1 MEKRMGRR
9 FRLAFIGL
17 LEIIAEKRIFVGVM
31 FLFFF
36 RVFYLYAQEVEKE
49 LNVVIQV
56 SEASPLS
63 GSTWTVTFLVDH
75 PDSQEVSVRPPY
87 YPRGFIMERVRTSVR
102 VYSPGVTEDT
112 DNEESSRWTA
122 VEYLFSVMAAG
133 DFTLGSFQI
142 SAGDKQNN
150 TAPIAVQVRSPA
162 QPQRQLSPSFRW
174 ERIPSVM
181 TAGIAIELTLILSNW
196 DAAKPLPSNLFRG
209 RIPENSILEE
219 LPFIGPG
226 ADRLIRY
233 PVRII
238 PLEKGNFILNP
249 LVIQHEGERLEIPRI
264 AVSVVE
270 GAPLRPD
277 LHSGPIFSSEF
288 SIDNDDQENASTHH
302 APVFPQNEKT
312 VFRLFQSEYESI
324 ITQAALL
331 WENGQYARALALV
344 RRIER
349 DKIYGASLV
358 PLRRNMEE
366 ELGLNFSMDEKQ
378 SFVNMPLFLF
388 IIAVVLTAIAFQVT
402 SHKLK
407 GYSHIIRIVLGG
419 ACILFLLIFVAGYL
433 RDTGSIAVPE
443 AISQDYSSGKK
454 PEPGGSAILEST
466 RVYRIPGSEGAVI
479 FYFDEG
485 QAVLI
490 RSSPVPWVH
499 VESPDGRSG
508 WVPAE
513 SVIPY

>member
-1 MEKRMGRR
+1 MFAKN
-9 FRLAFIGL
+9 
-17 LEIIAEKRIFVGVM
+17 IFSVM

-36 RVFYLYAQEVEKE
+36 CVFCLYAQEAEKQ
-49 LNVVIQV
+49 LNVVIEV

-63 GSTWTVTFLVDH
+63 GSTWAVTFLVDH

-87 YPRGFIMERVRTSVR
+87 YPQGFIMERVRTSVR
-102 VYSPGVTEDT
+102 LYSPGAAEDT
-112 DNEESSRWTA
+112 DIEESSRWTA

-142 SAGDKQNN
+142 NAGDKQNN

-162 QPQRQLSPSFRW
+162 QPQRQLNPSFRW

-181 TAGIAIELTLILSNW
+181 TAGIAIELTLLLSDW
-196 DAAKPLPSNLFRG
+196 DTAKPAPGNLFRG

-249 LVIQHEGERLEIPRI
+249 LVIQHEGERLEIPRL

-270 GAPLRPD
+270 GASLRPD
-277 LHSGPIFSSEF
+277 LHSGPIFSSDF
-288 SIDNDDQENASTHH
+288 SIDDDEENASVHH
-302 APVFPQNEKT
+302 APVFPQNERS
-312 VFRLFQSEYESI
+312 VLRLFQNEFESI
-324 ITQAALL
+324 IAQAALL

-366 ELGLNFSMDEKQ
+366 ELGLNSSMDEKR

-388 IIAVVLTAIAFQVT
+388 IIALVLTVIAFQVT

-419 ACILFLLIFVAGYL
+419 ACILFLLIAVAGYL
-433 RDTGSIAVPE
+433 RNSGSIAGSE
-443 AISQDYSSGKK
+443 AISQDHSSGKK
-454 PEPGGSAILEST
+454 PEPGGSAILENT
-466 RVYRIPGSEGAVI
+466 PVYRIPDSEGAVI

-490 RSSPVPWVH
+490 RSSPAPWVH